1 MTPKFNE
8 TDVKVVF
15 YRAYKRRGIATRAY
29 QLFSCQKISHVG
41 LLLKQEDR
49 EYIIATNKVRGM
61 CIIPSSH
68 YNIVLD
74 VSKFPIT
81 KEHLDLGKSYV
92 SLYQM
97 ACFVDNPEFLLSS
110 LKENILWWLLGR
122 HLSDTYKPMTCA
134 LAISY
139 LLKMCGYDVQLHVCP
154 HTLYKELLNGV
165 NNHFRTSEIGQDNFG
180 KPISP

>member
-8 TDVKVVF
+8 TDVRVVF
-15 YRAYKRRGIATRAY
+15 YRAYKKRCFSTRIY

-41 LLLKQEDR
+41 LSLRQDNR
-49 EYIIATNKVRGM
+49 EYIIIMNESRGM
-61 CIIPSSH
+61 CIMPRSQ
-68 YNIVLD
+68 YNRALD
-74 VSKFPIT
+74 INKILIAEDHFD
-81 KEHLDLGKSYV
+81 LDKSYV
-92 SLYQM
+92 SLYQIS
-97 ACFVDNPEFLLSS
+97 CFIDNSNFLLSS

-122 HLSDTYKPMTCA
+122 HLSNTYKPMTCA

-165 NNHFRTSEIGQDNFG
+165 NNHFRTSERI
-180 KPISP
+180 